1 MLTIYTRH
9 HPECKNAS
17 DKTWRRCNCPKWIWG
32 SLNGKFLRQS
42 ARTHSWEVA
51 EELRRQ
57 LTEGVALPSRP
68 AAETQPNLVATS
80 PVPLQVRVH
89 PPDSAEEINPVQT
102 RKARVTIVK
111 AVESYLADARSR
123 ELKPATLS
131 KLDTIFRKQLLAWTR
146 VQGLDY
152 LDQIDLDSLLSFRS
166 TWKDGGLAKQKK
178 QDRLIGFF
186 WAGVRRG
193 YISQNPTMGLG
204 KIKVMQVPTDYFPR
218 DEFQRI
224 LEATSRCG
232 DKRGGVVPIED
243 NRTRLRTMTLLM
255 RWSGLRIRDAVTLER
270 DRLHGDSLMLYQAK
284 TGTPVYVPLPP
295 QVIEALQNVPP
306 GPKPNPRYFFW
317 SGNGQPK
324 SVVADW
330 QRSYRRLFKL
340 VNLTQADGSPKRCHP
355 HMFRDTFAVE
365 MLLAGVPIDQ
375 VSLLLGHAS
384 VKITEKSYS
393 PFVKARQIQ
402 LQDSVRNAWQ
412 VGANPVPDPE
422 NSPSNIASSD
432 HRKAGWQLIRSADR
446 PKADE
451 ERTTASGDRR
461 TSTSDSEPA
470 HEPVPSSDRASG
482 KRFRATGR

>member
-1 MLTIYTRH
+1 MLSVYTRH
-9 HPECKNAS
+9 SADCKHYG
-17 DKTWRRCNCPKWIWG
+17 DKLWRRCNCPKWIWG
-32 SLNGKFLRQS
+32 SHDGEFYRLSAKTRLWDEAEQYRHRLENPASVPAQPVSQS
-42 ARTHSWEVA
+42 APMPEHPAVVSPAPVA
-51 EELRRQ
+51 S
-57 LTEGVALPSRP
+57 VP
-68 AAETQPNLVATS
+68 AAQIPTE
-80 PVPLQVRVH
+80 
-89 PPDSAEEINPVQT
+89 PPQKP
-102 RKARVTIVK
+102 RVTIEKSVD
-111 AVESYLADARSR
+111 SYLADARSR

-131 KLDTIFRKQLLAWTR
+131 KLDTIFRKQFLAWTR
-146 VQGLDY
+146 VQGVDY
-152 LDQIDLDSLLSFRS
+152 LDQIDLDALLSFRS

-204 KIKVMQVPTDYFPR
+204 KIKVVQVPTDYFPR

-224 LEATSRCG
+224 LDATSRCG
-232 DKRGGVVPIED
+232 DKRGGIVPVED

-295 QVIEALQNVPP
+295 QVVEALQNVPP

-402 LQDSVRNAWQ
+402 LQDSVRNAWE
-412 VGANPVPDPE
+412 VGATIVPDPE
-422 NSPSNIASSD
+422 NSPSNAASSG

-446 PKADE
+446 PKAGE
-451 ERTTASGDRR
+451 ERTTASGERR
-461 TSTSDSEPA
+461 TLPYDSEPA

-482 KRFRATGR
+482 KRVRATGR